1 MEFVG
6 VDKEVVVTITISASA
21 PAAAAAAAIAS
32 QRPRGG
38 VTRWESPL
46 LSRL

>member
-21 PAAAAAAAIAS
+21 PAAAAAAIAS

-38 VTRWESPL
+38 VTRWGSPL